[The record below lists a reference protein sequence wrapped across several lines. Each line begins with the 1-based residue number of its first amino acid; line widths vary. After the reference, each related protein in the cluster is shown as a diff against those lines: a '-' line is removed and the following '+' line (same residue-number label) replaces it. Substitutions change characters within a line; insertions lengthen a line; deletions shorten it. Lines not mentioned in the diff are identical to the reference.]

1 MKATIKGI
9 DKRKSFTQS
18 TLYKHVQ
25 AYIDQEGEL
34 YMSDENMKDS
44 IIDAAFTKKNE
55 EEVEEKVEIG
65 EENKAMLGDVV
76 TFQRDGKD
84 LKGVVTS
91 DKLENS
97 VVVDMT
103 IMEDFKEKELDFEK
117 TVVRHGK
124 YTIQERAEENQ

>member
-1 MKATIKGI
+1 
-9 DKRKSFTQS
+9 
-18 TLYKHVQ
+18 
-25 AYIDQEGEL
+25 
-34 YMSDENMKDS
+34 MSDENMKDS

-55 EEVEEKVEIG
+55 EESVEQPEKPEVS
-65 EENKAMLGDVV
+65 EENKAKLGDVV

-103 IMEDFKEKELDFEK
+103 IMEDFKEKDLDFEK

-124 YTIQERAEENQ
+124 YTIQERAEESE